1 MKLEVAF
8 FLKKSQKKKNP
19 TKNKQ
24 ANKQT
29 NQQTNKQTNKQ
40 TENKWTVYQQLNR
53 YKQIHTKIKEHIQCK
68 YNKVTENEK

>member
-8 FLKKSQKKKNP
+8 FLKKSKKKKNP

-29 NQQTNKQTNKQ
+29 NKQ
-40 TENKWTVYQQLNR
+40 TENKWTMYQQLNR

>member
-8 FLKKSQKKKNP
+8 FLKKSKKKKSP

-24 ANKQT
+24 A
-29 NQQTNKQTNKQ
+29 NKQTNKQ
-40 TENKWTVYQQLNR
+40 TENKWTMYQQLNR

>member
-8 FLKKSQKKKNP
+8 FLKKRKKKKSP

-24 ANKQT
+24 A
-29 NQQTNKQTNKQ
+29 NKQTNKQ
-40 TENKWTVYQQLNR
+40 TENKWTMYQQLNR

>member
-8 FLKKSQKKKNP
+8 FLKKSKKEKKP

-29 NQQTNKQTNKQ
+29 NKQ
-40 TENKWTVYQQLNR
+40 TENKRTMYQQLNR

-68 YNKVTENEK
+68 YNEVTENEK

>member
-8 FLKKSQKKKNP
+8 FLKKTKKKQ

-29 NQQTNKQTNKQ
+29 NKQRISELCTNN
-40 TENKWTVYQQLNR
+40 
-53 YKQIHTKIKEHIQCK
+53 
-68 YNKVTENEK
+68 